1 MKKIVMSL
9 YLFVMTTLVAFGASD
24 VFAQWNNSNM
34 PGNYQNGGS
43 FTTNTDSAGG
53 INIKNSGKLDTRE
66 GGGLIAAIKTV
77 INRALSMLALVALI
91 VLLWG
96 GRQMVSAAGD
106 ETQYKK
112 WFTILKQAAFGLIFI
127 WVAWLLV
134 SGIFYFINIV
144 TA

>member
-1 MKKIVMSL
+1 MKKIITSA
-9 YLFVMTTLVAFGASD
+9 YLFIMTLLAALGAND
-24 VFAQWNNSNM
+24 VLAQNTTTSS
-34 PGNYQNGGS
+34 QNGTTTA
-43 FTTNTDSAGG
+43 FTQNWSSASNLNLPGQPG
-53 INIKNSGKLDTRE
+53 VIRTTE

-91 VLLWG
+91 VLLRG

-106 ETQYKK
+106 EGQYKK
-112 WFTILKQAAFGLIFI
+112 GFTILRQAAFGLIFI
-127 WVAWLLV
+127 GVAWLLV